1 MITRT
6 ITSMASPTPWKKL
19 TTASRQF
26 AVSFS
31 SAKPKTRANTTSGSI
46 APSLATRIGFVGT
59 MSTIQSLKR
68 GAFRAVGSPA
78 ALPPSDAMVLW
89 SI

>member
-19 TTASRQF
+19 TTASRRF
-26 AVSFS
+26 AVTFS
-31 SAKPKTRANTTSGSI
+31 SAKPKTSANTTSGSI
-46 APSLATRIGFVGT
+46 APSFAARIGFVGT
-59 MSTIQSLKR
+59 MSTIHSLKR
-68 GAFRAVGSPA
+68 GTFGAVIIPA

-89 SI
+89 ST